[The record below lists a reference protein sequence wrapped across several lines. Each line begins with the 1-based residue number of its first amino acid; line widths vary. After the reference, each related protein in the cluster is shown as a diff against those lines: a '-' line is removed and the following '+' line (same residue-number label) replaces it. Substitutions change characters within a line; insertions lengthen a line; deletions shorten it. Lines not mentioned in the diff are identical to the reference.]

1 MDTPNAFLFI
11 ARHTKKKI
19 AEYENKIVISLLFF
33 FFVFFCY
40 LGTLPKH
47 GDFWSIITPGTVF
60 ASGVNDLSQYLL
72 TNGSAINFAGTPLL
86 GILFGLWI
94 KIGSIFLSFD
104 LNTSMMSVRPEII
117 QDWCIIP
124 FLLILL
130 FFVIVS
136 YITIKNKWLTFI
148 CFGTF
153 PFISI
158 IIMGQID
165 IWGTF
170 WIYLAIILALKALE
184 TENNLKYIFS
194 YTLALGL
201 SMQIKPFGGLLLPVF
216 LIFFWM
222 LLQKKSYTQVREYG
236 LIFLVSLE
244 FIVISFWSLIIWPQ
258 FNAGMSNG
266 EFMDLFKL
274 QLAPIQLPTYHIMSI
289 WLLGYLIILY
299 DLSVNIQ
306 SSNKQQLS
314 KIFIFY
320 IFAVIAL
327 LFISVYSN
335 PQWWVLLV
343 PPLLLVLDNFKY
355 RFNYVFYIAISVL
368 FLFFTLQ
375 FMNNIDITLKYYMPI
390 IPVSDSFWYRCRH
403 THFCN
408 FINLDI

>member
-1 MDTPNAFLFI
+1 M
-11 ARHTKKKI
+11 
-19 AEYENKIVISLLFF
+19 
-33 FFVFFCY
+33 
-40 LGTLPKH
+40 
-47 GDFWSIITPGTVF
+47 
-60 ASGVNDLSQYLL
+60 
-72 TNGSAINFAGTPLL
+72 
-86 GILFGLWI
+86 
-94 KIGSIFLSFD
+94 
-104 LNTSMMSVRPEII
+104 
-117 QDWCIIP
+117 
-124 FLLILL
+124 
-130 FFVIVS
+130 
-136 YITIKNKWLTFI
+136 
-148 CFGTF
+148 
-153 PFISI
+153 
-158 IIMGQID
+158 
-165 IWGTF
+165 
-170 WIYLAIILALKALE
+170 
-184 TENNLKYIFS
+184 
-194 YTLALGL
+194 
-201 SMQIKPFGGLLLPVF
+201 
-216 LIFFWM
+216 
-222 LLQKKSYTQVREYG
+222 YG

-320 IFAVIAL
+320 IFAVIAW

-390 IPVSDSFWYRCRH
+390 IPVSDLFGIVVVTLISAILLIWIFELRKSLFIDVNESPTPTNHNEVIRKIAPILPAVLIVFLFLC
-403 THFCN
+403 TIIIN
-408 FINLDI
+408 FKV